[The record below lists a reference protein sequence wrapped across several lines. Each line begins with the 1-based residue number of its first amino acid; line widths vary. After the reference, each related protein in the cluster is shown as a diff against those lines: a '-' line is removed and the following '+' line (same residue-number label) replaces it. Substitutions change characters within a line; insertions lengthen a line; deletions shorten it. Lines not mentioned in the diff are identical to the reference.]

1 MVHLP
6 RCGRWRHDDEPHDL
20 PLAKELARSP
30 SLDSGIQTSSDTT
43 RTSVVE
49 QPPTTS
55 LDHVLTTVV
64 RDLCCSPLAFV
75 HDSEHAQQPTTTP
88 SLEVHYNGHTNVIV
102 AEDDGARSLV
112 SLVDTPSSSPQRRR
126 KPLWRRLFRRHTKSD
141 PRRHAPIERYVK
153 DDCEVHQT
161 EGDVNVHT
169 IRMHRIPTE
178 HIVLK

>member
-1 MVHLP
+1 MLQ
-6 RCGRWRHDDEPHDL
+6 
-20 PLAKELARSP
+20 S
-30 SLDSGIQTSSDTT
+30 
-43 RTSVVE
+43 
-49 QPPTTS
+49 
-55 LDHVLTTVV
+55 
-64 RDLCCSPLAFV
+64 LAFV
-75 HDSEHAQQPTTTP
+75 HDSEHAQQPTAP

-102 AEDDGARSLV
+102 AEDDDARSLV